1 MAVISGGPLKGKKTT
16 RDERILD
23 LRLES
28 LGSVGSGGSVALCY
42 DEHVELRA
50 AVEAAVQ
57 WRRRRR
63 RRRQE
68 MGENGGE

>member
-1 MAVISGGPLKGKKTT
+1 MWLSYLEGKKTT

-57 WRRRRR
+57 WRRRP
-63 RRRQE
+63 RQE

>member
-42 DEHVELRA
+42 DEHVELGQQA
-50 AVEAAVQ
+50 AFVYYI
-57 WRRRRR
+57 
-63 RRRQE
+63 
-68 MGENGGE
+68 GG